1 MIRIL
6 VVDDDRSMREML
18 EIFFS
23 REGYAVRTADSL
35 LAALDQLAEQPT
47 DLVITDLKMRGGSGL
62 DLLREVRARHPDT
75 EVILITAFATTE
87 TAVSALQLGAYDYV
101 TKPFQMN
108 EMKVV
113 AQRALERRRLL
124 AENLRMRAELSGGY
138 DFGRLIGKSPRMQEI
153 YRLIELVAPT
163 RSNVL
168 VTGESG
174 TGKELVARAI
184 HMRSPRR
191 DGPFVPIDC
200 ASIPPALL
208 ESELFG
214 ARRGAYTGAY
224 ADRQGLFELA
234 DGGTAFL
241 DEVGDIPLD
250 LQVKLLRVIQERT
263 VRRLGDSRDRAVD
276 VRVVAATHRE
286 VDALVGQGKL
296 REDLFFRLNVVRI
309 HLPPLRERREDIPAL
324 ARHFAEQIARA
335 ENRPPPAILP
345 EALQRLTALP
355 LPGNVRELH
364 NLVERAM
371 ALSGGKPIGPELFE
385 EAPGAP
391 APAVPTEIPEQG
403 LDLDEV
409 LGSIERRL
417 LEAALRRTGGVRKE
431 AARLLGVSFR
441 SILYRLKKHGME

>member
-1 MIRIL
+1 MSQIL

-18 EIFFS
+18 EIFFA
-23 REGYAVRTADSL
+23 REGFSVRTAESL
-35 LAALDQLAEQPT
+35 SMALDLLSDQPA

-75 EVILITAFATTE
+75 EVILITAYATTE

-124 AENLRMRAELSGGY
+124 SENLRMRAELAGGY
-138 DFGRLIGKSPRMQEI
+138 DFGRLIGKSPRMQEV

-184 HMRSPRR
+184 HLRSPRH

-200 ASIPPALL
+200 ASIPPALM

-263 VRRLGDSRDRAVD
+263 VRRLGDSRDRPVD
-276 VRVVAATHRE
+276 VRVVAATHRDVE
-286 VDALVGQGKL
+286 GLVSSGKL

-324 ARHFAEQIARA
+324 ARHFVEQIARA
-335 ENRPPPAILP
+335 ENRPPPALLP
-345 EALQRLTALP
+345 EAVQRLCAQP
-355 LPGNVRELH
+355 LQGNVRELH
-364 NLVERAM
+364 NLIERAM
-371 ALSGGKPIGPELFE
+371 ALSGGKPLGPDLFDP
-385 EAPGAP
+385 ALSAP
-391 APAVPTEIPEQG
+391 APSAPTEVPEGG
-403 LDLDEV
+403 LALDEV

-417 LEAALRRTGGVRKE
+417 LEAALRRAGGVRKE
-431 AARLLGVSFR
+431 AAKLLRISFR
-441 SILYRLKKHGME
+441 SMLYRLKKHRME

>member
-1 MIRIL
+1 MSQIL

-18 EIFFS
+18 EIFFA
-23 REGYAVRTADSL
+23 REGFSVRTAESL
-35 LAALDQLAEQPT
+35 PAALDLLADQPA
-47 DLVITDLKMRGGSGL
+47 DLVITDLKMKGGSGL
-62 DLLREVRARHPDT
+62 DLLREVRTRHPAT
-75 EVILITAFATTE
+75 EVILITAYATTE

-113 AQRALERRRLL
+113 VQRALERRRLL
-124 AENLRMRAELSGGY
+124 SENLRMRAELAGGY
-138 DFGRLIGKSPRMQEI
+138 DFGRLIGKSPRMQEV
-153 YRLIELVAPT
+153 YRLIDLVAPT

-184 HMRSPRR
+184 HLRSPRH

-200 ASIPPALL
+200 ASIPPALM

-224 ADRQGLFELA
+224 TDRQGLFELA

-263 VRRLGDSRDRAVD
+263 VRRLGDSRDRPVD
-276 VRVVAATHRE
+276 VRVVAATHRDVE
-286 VDALVGQGKL
+286 GLVSSGKL

-324 ARHFAEQIARA
+324 ARHFVEQIAHA
-335 ENRPPPAILP
+335 ENRPPPALLP
-345 EALQRLTALP
+345 EAVQRLCTQP

-364 NLVERAM
+364 NLIERAM
-371 ALSGGKPIGPELFE
+371 ALSGGGALGPDLFD
-385 EAPGAP
+385 P
-391 APAVPTEIPEQG
+391 AQGTPDPCVPTEVPENG
-403 LDLDEV
+403 LALDEV

-417 LEAALRRTGGVRKE
+417 LEAALRRAGGVRKE
-431 AARLLGVSFR
+431 AAKLLRISFR
-441 SILYRLKKHGME
+441 SMLYRLKKHRME